1 MSELKTLKEI
11 EGGMSESY
19 DVFYKNLKAEAVKW
33 VKSNELSVRTD
44 KWIKHFF
51 NLTEEEL
58 K

>member
-1 MSELKTLKEI
+1 MTELKTLKELARSKAYWNL
-11 EGGMSESY
+11 SETE
-19 DVFYKNLKAEAVKW
+19 LKAEAVNW

-51 NLTEEEL
+51 NLTEEDL